1 MDAYER
7 RVSEVMQ
14 SQMVTLKPD
23 ERLDLADDIMH
34 LGRVRHMPVVEE
46 GRLIGIVSNRDLLV
60 KRVGAL
66 RQHLAASLTKFL
78 NFDPK
83 QRRAFLHSVEAGE
96 AMTRDV
102 ITVEPS
108 ATLREAAQLMIR
120 HKVGCLPVVKPDG
133 MLVGLVTE
141 TDLIRATLLED
152 REERSVEAE
161 EG

>member
-1 MDAYER
+1 MDACER

-46 GRLIGIVSNRDLLV
+46 GRLIGIVSNRDL
-60 KRVGAL
+60 
-66 RQHLAASLTKFL
+66 LAASLTKFL

-133 MLVGLVTE
+133 ILVGLVTE
-141 TDLIRATLLED
+141 LSFMGVAHELLMD
-152 REERSVEAE
+152 RLRFVRDETAD
-161 EG
+161 

>member
-1 MDAYER
+1 MDACER

-46 GRLIGIVSNRDLLV
+46 GRLIGIVSNRDL
-60 KRVGAL
+60 
-66 RQHLAASLTKFL
+66 LAASLTKFL

-133 MLVGLVTE
+133 ILVGLVTE
-141 TDLIRATLLED
+141 TDLLRATLLEE
-152 REERSVEAE
+152 REERSVDAE
-161 EG
+161 EP